1 MFWSSGHHGDPFPRQ
16 PRNRSCQAGRAGNRG
31 KQFKAAGVCE
41 RRQSQRGR
49 TDKQK
54 EETETNK
61 TRKDQHTFTTLRDNQ
76 RKKGIKVEDEKQT
89 QAMEATV
96 DEDDGTFTN
105 ISLADDTGNPLLQI

>member
-1 MFWSSGHHGDPFPRQ
+1 MVTHSHDSHVTGAARQ
-16 PRNRSCQAGRAGNRG
+16 VEQVTVAS
-31 KQFKAAGVCE
+31 KAAGVCE

-61 TRKDQHTFTTLRDNQ
+61 TRKDQHTFTTLWDNQ